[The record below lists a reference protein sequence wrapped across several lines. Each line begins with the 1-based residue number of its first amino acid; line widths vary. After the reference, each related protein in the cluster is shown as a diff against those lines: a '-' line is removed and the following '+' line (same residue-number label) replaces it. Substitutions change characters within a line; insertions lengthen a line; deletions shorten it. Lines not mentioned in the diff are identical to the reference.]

1 MDHQPDATPEPQE
14 DGIILLGGDK
24 YMRDTSGRLV
34 PLEAIKPED
43 LLMDDTVRK
52 VIAYAEDLSARIARF
67 RGHTFDD
74 IAATVD
80 LMTEKYGRRL
90 GGPKGNVTLT
100 SFDGTLQ
107 VKVQVQDQ
115 ITFGPELQKAKDLA
129 DACIARW
136 AEGSNPQVRALIQ
149 HAFQVDKEGRINR
162 SALFQLRRMHV
173 EGGDADWT
181 AAMEA
186 LSSAIRV
193 IGSKEYVRFYRRDTP
208 RGRWEPISID
218 LASA

>member
-14 DGIILLGGDK
+14 NGIIVLGGDK

-43 LLMDDTVRK
+43 LLMDDTARK

-136 AEGSNPQVRALIQ
+136 AEGANPQVRALIQ

-186 LSSAIRV
+186 LSMAIRV

>member
-1 MDHQPDATPEPQE
+1 MDHQPDATPQPQE
-14 DGIILLGGDK
+14 NGIVVLGGDK

-43 LLMDDTVRK
+43 LLMDDTARK

-136 AEGSNPQVRALIQ
+136 AEGANPQVRALIQ

>member
-1 MDHQPDATPEPQE
+1 MDHQPDATPSPQE
-14 DGIILLGGDK
+14 NGIIVLGGDK

-34 PLEAIKPED
+34 PLEAIKHED
-43 LLMDDTVRK
+43 LLMDETTRK

-136 AEGSNPQVRALIQ
+136 AEGANPQVRALIQ

-186 LSSAIRV
+186 LSMAIRV